1 MRHYYLIAFFCFC
14 IFEVGFSQNKYIAHR
29 GASYIAP
36 ENTLA
41 SAKLA
46 WELGADAVEI
56 DVHLSADKRVMVI
69 HDDNTKRVSSGVN
82 YYKIAETSS
91 EKLRTVDV
99 GSFKSD
105 EYAGEKIPFI
115 EEVLKTVP
123 PGKKLVVEIKCGTEV
138 FPALKNSIDESG
150 KIGQLVFISFN
161 WDAVLMAH
169 EMFPENEC
177 YYLKMFPFGLKAKI
191 KAAAEKG
198 LTGLNLYHK
207 IITKRVVEE
216 ASGQGLEVLA
226 WTVDNPK
233 VVKRLNDLGV
243 TTVTTNRPGW
253 LKKQI
258 ETIPPWR
265 EKFHPP
271 AGGPLRQ
278 TIKSYENH

>member
-1 MRHYYLIAFFCFC
+1 MGKNMRHYFLIVFFCFSV
-14 IFEVGFSQNKYIAHR
+14 FKFGFSQNTYIAHR

-56 DVHLSADKRVMVI
+56 DVHLSADNQVMVI
-69 HDDNTKRVSSGVN
+69 HDNDTKRVSQRKSN
-82 YYKIAETSS
+82 LKISETPSDL
-91 EKLRTVDV
+91 LRTIDV

-123 PGKKLVVEIKCGTEV
+123 PGGKLVVEIKCGTEV
-138 FPALKNSIDESG
+138 FPALKKAIDESG
-150 KIGQLVFISFN
+150 KIGQIIFISFN
-161 WDAVLMAH
+161 WDVVLKAH

-177 YYLKMFPFGLKAKI
+177 YYLKMFPFGLKAKM

-198 LTGLNLYHK
+198 LTGVNLYHK
-207 IITKRVVEE
+207 IITKRVVEQ
-216 ASGQGLEVLA
+216 ASEQGLEVLA
-226 WTVDNPK
+226 WTVDEPE

-253 LKKQI
+253 LKKQV
-258 ETIPPWR
+258 
-265 EKFHPP
+265 
-271 AGGPLRQ
+271 
-278 TIKSYENH
+278 ENN